1 MENKVKNKAG
11 GKREGAGRKTVEK
24 RLTNYEKALRILDDD
39 VEDNLNF
46 LIKVREGKFKVSMTE
61 RVRAAQLLLTRTIP
75 EKKEIEKTM
84 ELPFNPEFTNWSDDK
99 LIEYLKEDKDE

>member
-1 MENKVKNKAG
+1 MEKKIRGKNG

-24 RLTNYEKALRILDDD
+24 RLTNYEKATRILDDD

-46 LIKVREGKFKVSMTE
+46 LIKVRQGKFKVSMTE
-61 RVRAAQLLLTRTIP
+61 RVRASQLLLSRTIP

-84 ELPFNPEFTNWSDDK
+84 ELPFNPEFTNWSDEK
-99 LIEYLKEDKDE
+99 LLQYVKEDKE